1 MVPHT
6 TSAQLQ
12 TSSLQ
17 CHELPNLRLIRL
29 LSPSMLSFSAT
40 LQINTALPL
49 NTSSNLA
56 RQRTRI
62 QTRKSPTASRSAS
75 NIPVRRCGLSVKT
88 ARSSA
93 AAGWSGPSGRIPPR
107 QNVSSANRSLAQLL
121 TCLRLILV
129 RRVIPHKRTLFWGLP
144 AYPTS
149 TPCPVPVPLIAALR
163 WWVPRFDSHHLRP
176 RFVSRGRDPNRQQVG
191 NNPQRRRR

>member
-1 MVPHT
+1 MAPHT

-17 CHELPNLRLIRL
+17 CHELPTLRLIRV
-29 LSPSMLSFSAT
+29 LSPSMLLSSAT

-49 NTSSNLA
+49 STSSNLA
-56 RQRTRI
+56 RQRTQI
-62 QTRKSPTASRSAS
+62 QTRKSPTASRSAL
-75 NIPVRRCGLSVKT
+75 NIPVRRCGLSEKM

-93 AAGWSGPSGRIPPR
+93 GAGWSGSSGRIPPR
-107 QNVSSANRSLAQLL
+107 QNVSSASRSLAQLL
-121 TCLRLILV
+121 TCLLLILV
-129 RRVIPHKRTLFWGLP
+129 RLLIPRRRTLFWGLL

-149 TPCPVPVPLIAALR
+149 PPCRVPVPLIAALP
-163 WWVPRFDSHHLRP
+163 WWVPRFDSHHLRL

-191 NNPQRRRR
+191 NNPQRRQR